1 MGNNFSIFTERF
13 IQMIDSFQFFPLP
26 EIQFGIGKRLEIIS
40 AVQTYGKNALLL
52 TGASSVHSSRHG
64 KEIISGLKQAG
75 INLYHEVISHEPSPS
90 VIDGIAEQYRGDKID
105 VVIAIGG
112 GSVMDAGKAVSA
124 MIPVEG
130 GVTQYLEGV
139 GDRKHPGTKIPF
151 IAMPTTSGTGSEMT
165 KNAVISEVGEHGFK
179 KSLRHNNFIPE
190 IAIIDPEMM
199 LSCPAGLTA
208 ASGMDAFTQL
218 LESYVSRQANPM
230 TDALALQGL
239 KQIKNYLLRAF
250 LEGDNNL
257 EARSGM
263 ALAAT
268 FSGITLAHAGLGLV
282 HGFASPL
289 GAYFDI
295 PHGVVCGTLMAPVF
309 AHTIENLID
318 QPDHPAIHKLV
329 IVSKV
334 FADFKYKTDKE
345 YLQAFKEK
353 LIHIT
358 NLLEVPGLSDYG
370 FKEEAIPMI
379 ISKTSHKSHPV
390 KLSDSQMVE
399 TLRSR
404 I

>member
-1 MGNNFSIFTERF
+1 MT
-13 IQMIDSFQFFPLP
+13 DSFQFFPLP
-26 EIQFGIGKRLEIIS
+26 EIHFGRGKRLEIIS

-52 TGASSVHSSRHG
+52 TGASSVHSSGHG

-75 INLYHEVISHEPSPS
+75 VNLYHEVISHEPSPS

-105 VVIAIGG
+105 VVIAVGG

-130 GVTQYLEGV
+130 NITQYLEGV
-139 GDRKHPGTKIPF
+139 GDREHPGTKIPF

-179 KSLRHNNFIPE
+179 KSLRHKNFIPE

-309 AHTIENLID
+309 AYTIENLIE

-390 KLSDSQMVE
+390 KLSDSQMEE

>member
-1 MGNNFSIFTERF
+1 
-13 IQMIDSFQFFPLP
+13 MIDSFQFFPLP
-26 EIQFGIGKRLEIIS
+26 EIHFGRGKRQELIK
-40 AVQTYGKNALLL
+40 AVQVYGKNVLLL
-52 TGASSVHSSRHG
+52 TGASSIHNSGHG

-75 INLYHEVISHEPSPS
+75 INLYHEVISHEPSPAI
-90 VIDGIAEQYRGDKID
+90 IDNIAAQFKGGKID
-105 VVIAIGG
+105 VLVAVGG
-112 GSVMDAGKAVSA
+112 GSVMDAGKAISA
-124 MIPVEG
+124 MIPVDG
-130 GVTQYLEGV
+130 SITDYLEGV
-139 GDRKHPGTKIPF
+139 GDREHPGTKIPF

-165 KNAVISEVGEHGFK
+165 KNAVISEVGEQGFK

-190 IAIIDPEMM
+190 MAIVDPEMM

-218 LESYVSRQANPM
+218 LESYVSRQSNPM

-239 KQIKNYLLRAF
+239 KQVKNYLLRAF

-263 ALAAT
+263 ALAAM

-289 GAYFDI
+289 GAYFNI
-295 PHGVVCGTLMAPVF
+295 PHGVVCGTLMAPIF
-309 AHTIENLID
+309 AQTIDNLID
-318 QPDHPAIHKLV
+318 QPDHPAIHKLI

-334 FADFKYKTDKE
+334 FADFKYKTDTE

-358 NLLEVPGLSDYG
+358 KLLELPGLSEYG
-370 FKEEAIPMI
+370 FKEEAIPLI
-379 ISKTSHKSHPV
+379 VRETSHKSHPV
-390 KLSDSQMVE
+390 TISESQME
-399 TLRSR
+399 EILRSR
-404 I
+404 T

>member
-1 MGNNFSIFTERF
+1 M
-13 IQMIDSFQFFPLP
+13 
-26 EIQFGIGKRLEIIS
+26 EITS
-40 AVQTYGKNALLL
+40 AVLAYGKNALLL
-52 TGASSVHSSRHG
+52 TGASSVYHSGHG
-64 KEIISGLKQAG
+64 KEIISGLKRAG
-75 INLYHEVISHEPSPS
+75 VNLYHEVISHEPSPS
-90 VIDGIAEQYRGDKID
+90 VIDRIAEQHRGDKID
-105 VVIAIGG
+105 VVIAVGG
-112 GSVMDAGKAVSA
+112 GSVMDAGKAISA

-130 GVTQYLEGV
+130 SITEYLEGV
-139 GDRKHPGTKIPF
+139 GDREHPGTKIPF

-190 IAIIDPEMM
+190 MAIVDPEMM
-199 LSCPAGLTA
+199 LSCPSGLTA

-239 KQIKNYLLRAF
+239 KQIKNYLLRSF

-263 ALAAT
+263 ALAAM

-309 AHTIENLID
+309 AYTIENLID

-390 KLSDSQMVE
+390 KLSDSQMEE